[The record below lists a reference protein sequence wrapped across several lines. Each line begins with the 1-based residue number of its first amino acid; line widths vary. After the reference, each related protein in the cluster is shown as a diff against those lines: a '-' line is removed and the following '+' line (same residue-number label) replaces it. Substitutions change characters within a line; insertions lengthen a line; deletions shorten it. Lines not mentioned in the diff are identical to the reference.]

1 MATQPQP
8 SPFDFL
14 RPEKLTGLAGFAAGP
29 FGPLAFGVAGAAIN
43 ALAGD
48 GGQGKRL
55 KEAQGGARELA
66 EGNVDQGQLIRMM
79 ALFRRANQQ
88 RRNKSFQQ
96 TFARFGGG
104 ADSGLAQ
111 NFAANQSLDDEAQ
124 FASSQ
129 FINATN
135 QAAIDKRT
143 GVSIL
148 GSLV

>member
-1 MATQPQP
+1 MAQN
-8 SPFDFL
+8 FDFL
-14 RPEKLTGLAGFAAGP
+14 QPEKLTGLAGFAAGP
-29 FGPLAFGVAGAAIN
+29 FGPLAFGAAGAAIK
-43 ALAGD
+43 AFAGD
-48 GGQGKRL
+48 GGRGKRL
-55 KEAQGGARELA
+55 QEARQKAGELA
-66 EGNVDQGQLIRMM
+66 EGNIDQGQLIRMM

-96 TFARFGGG
+96 TFERFGGG
-104 ADSGLAQ
+104 ADSGIAQ
-111 NFAANQSLDDEAQ
+111 NFAANQGLDDEAQ
-124 FASSQ
+124 FASKQ